1 MSETLPAAFDLAAEQ
16 PISTDIALYGGVFAK
31 RHVIP
36 KAGLYVPQH
45 AHKFDHLSL
54 LTVGGLRAWS
64 NGDLLGDFIAPAEI
78 RIPAHTKHTFLALAD
93 GTTFYC
99 VHSVEHFQETEHG
112 ELPGVAPCASCQACE
127 PPAPVMGEPD
137 DTGMSFQQEP
147 LAIAKRDAD
156 ALMIE
161 HALLIGEDP
170 ELRHAKNWPLM
181 LKLDEMGV
189 LHCTTARCNG
199 KLFGY
204 LLAIVA
210 PSLEDEAKTEAL
222 HTSFCTSRD
231 VPGLGLKL
239 QRASIEFLRKRGVDL
254 VELRAGTRG
263 LGPRM
268 GTIYRRLGAVAA
280 GESYILKLKE
290 SA

>member
-1 MSETLPAAFDLAAEQ
+1 MSQALPAAFDLAAEQ
-16 PISTDIALYGGVFAK
+16 PISTDIAMYGGVFAK

-36 KAGLYVPQH
+36 QAGTYIPQH
-45 AHKFDHLSL
+45 AHAYDHLSL

-99 VHSVEHFQETEHG
+99 IHSVDHFEETERG
-112 ELPGVAPCASCQACE
+112 ELPGVVGCQDCKMCE
-127 PPAPVMGEPD
+127 PPALVMGEPD
-137 DTGMSFQQEP
+137 DTGISFQQEA
-147 LAIAKRDAD
+147 LSVAKRDAD
-156 ALMIE
+156 SLMVE

-170 ELRHAKNWPLM
+170 EMRHAKNWPLM
-181 LKLDEMGV
+181 FRLNEMGV

-199 KLFGY
+199 RLFGY

-210 PSLEDEAKTEAL
+210 PSLEDETKTEAL

-239 QRASIEFLRKRGVDL
+239 QRASIEFLRKRGVDM

-280 GESYILKLKE
+280 GESYILQLKE
-290 SA
+290 AV